1 MSEPL
6 AKTASK
12 SSDKDVSAV
21 PNLKRKDGN
30 DPDDE
35 DRRESITSTLFGE
48 VTDRCTG
55 VEDSLSIDADIP
67 DFANNVTNFF
77 NLVSNVHYRWKKACG
92 GTQVT
97 KQLAALKT
105 LLSRV
110 EAEARS
116 PQSLFARNPKHL
128 EWWNNFSK
136 ECHDTIAN
144 LEKVL
149 EKHKDLGRNPKRN
162 WERIQRKEENVSD
175 LLQILKRKRY
185 SHPDHP
191 QASTRERTRPSDNT
205 EFNRENT
212 NSTGCST
219 CSSPSPGFTQRDKS
233 GKERR
238 LITWEKLPESELHP
252 LNEKQKLPEGWDW
265 RIDENNRLFY
275 VDTHCTIFGRIFW
288 KHRASKIVSYKH
300 PALCR
305 QFMHKRGELFLL
317 RQNEGG
323 RRVFTKWTPADST
336 EYRIDDEEV
345 ACQIESSVWKDGLSD
360 EAVKVRGELWWGNF
374 SLQERRLRLTPR
386 SRHSSEP
393 IFRD

>member
-35 DRRESITSTLFGE
+35 DRREPLDSSFQHFEKSNMVRGGQIVYGGQRFEHNIYS
-48 VTDRCTG
+48 

-275 VDTHCTIFGRIFW
+275 VDTYAR
-288 KHRASKIVSYKH
+288 
-300 PALCR
+300 
-305 QFMHKRGELFLL
+305 
-317 RQNEGG
+317 G
-323 RRVFTKWTPADST
+323 RRSGVSGNRPRKKKTSSIYYLLAGTGTVQYLGGSFGN
-336 EYRIDDEEV
+336 
-345 ACQIESSVWKDGLSD
+345 IERQK
-360 EAVKVRGELWWGNF
+360 
-374 SLQERRLRLTPR
+374 
-386 SRHSSEP
+386 
-393 IFRD
+393 

>member
-1 MSEPL
+1 M
-6 AKTASK
+6 
-12 SSDKDVSAV
+12 
-21 PNLKRKDGN
+21 
-30 DPDDE
+30 
-35 DRRESITSTLFGE
+35 FGE

-175 LLQILKRKRY
+175 LLQILKRKR
-185 SHPDHP
+185 SELKDQLVLLGINSQGRVEHETLPNIFKKIVEITRILIPHLAGTNRSIMDTLHLSIQIDIGVTVRISPSTHLTPHPGILIRIIHKP
-191 QASTRERTRPSDNT
+191 LPGSELALLTIP
-205 EFNRENT
+205 
-212 NSTGCST
+212 NSTVKTQTRLGVQHVHLRRLDSLSVT
-219 CSSPSPGFTQRDKS
+219 SPARNADSSPGRSC
-233 GKERR
+233 
-238 LITWEKLPESELHP
+238 
-252 LNEKQKLPEGWDW
+252 LN
-265 RIDENNRLFY
+265 RNCI
-275 VDTHCTIFGRIFW
+275 H
-288 KHRASKIVSYKH
+288 
-300 PALCR
+300 
-305 QFMHKRGELFLL
+305 
-317 RQNEGG
+317 
-323 RRVFTKWTPADST
+323 
-336 EYRIDDEEV
+336 
-345 ACQIESSVWKDGLSD
+345 
-360 EAVKVRGELWWGNF
+360 
-374 SLQERRLRLTPR
+374 
-386 SRHSSEP
+386 
-393 IFRD
+393 